1 MQVTCQRATDKNY
14 FVHTLFYSISND
26 VNSSLHD
33 VKKSLQYDVKKCLQL
48 PIKVA
53 VTKDMLQSQSD
64 WPGRRGSAF
73 PAIFLLI
80 IWLLLGDRLAHKTS
94 F

>member
-1 MQVTCQRATDKNY
+1 MI
-14 FVHTLFYSISND
+14 FD
-26 VNSSLHD
+26 VMDTRSD
-33 VKKSLQYDVKKCLQL
+33 VKKSLKYDVKKGLQL

-53 VTKDMLQSQSD
+53 VTKDIFQSQRD